1 MAQLSRSR
9 VADVRDFILSR
20 DEIDEAPLED
30 SPDPFWQGLSG
41 VGSMI
46 WFDTGDIDAASSN
59 WSAEMSALT
68 TNNSLLNKEVQK
80 GIYDD
85 LIVRAKEMLGSM
97 EPDDLVMEVAF
108 ILNAVHGMR
117 LARRFNADVSVEL
130 HTGISYDVEA
140 IAHYGKRFH
149 EINPDRFIVKVPF
162 TSDGILGARVIREAG
177 IRVNLTLG
185 FSARQN
191 VIAAVVSKPNFVNVF
206 LGRLNS
212 FVADNGLGTGNMIG
226 EKTTLASQRSVHSV
240 TQEFVEPVHQIA
252 ASIRGA
258 GQLEALAGVDVI
270 TMPTDVAEEAKQR
283 LRGPLQRRLSRR
295 AEGPRRRE
303 SGSHRHAVGR
313 AQGGDRLRPD
323 ARRRPAGFGHR
334 GSAHRRRDGLPRRLS
349 PAFARGSRRD
359 RRRRQ
364 DPQLRS
370 VEEANR
376 VGRGGNRDVD
386 ERSGARHLRR
396 RPGRPGRADSR
407 TGPLTGA
414 YGE

>member
-270 TMPTDVAEEAKQR
+270 TMPTDVAEEAKQS
-283 LRGPLQRRLSRR
+283 LRGAFADHSNDDYPAELKDPAVERAARIDTLWDVHKEVVDFARTLDADPPASGTEVQRIAGEMGCRDVFPRLSREDR
-295 AEGPRRRE
+295 DAIAADGKIPSYDRWKKRIE
-303 SGSHRHAVGR
+303 SGEVAIET
-313 AQGGDRLRPD
+313 LMNE
-323 ARRRPAGFGHR
+323 AGL
-334 GSAHRRRDGLPRRLS
+334 AT
-349 PAFARGSRRD
+349 FAAD
-359 RRRRQ
+359 Q
-364 DPQLRS
+364 AAL
-370 VEEANR
+370 
-376 VGRGGNRDVD
+376 D
-386 ERSGARHLRR
+386 ERIRGLV
-396 RPGRPGRADSR
+396 
-407 TGPLTGA
+407 L
-414 YGE
+414 